1 MKSELFKALDSFSP
15 TYELLREYAETR
27 INFFNSPL
35 TVVFKSHNGHVVKT
49 KTLTADL
56 GELIGVEIEGV
67 LFLARTYG
75 AEQSGR
81 RLDINFTDVLQYA
94 RQTFA
99 PMNAKPMTKAEFQL
113 LIKNYDDYKKV
124 VKYLELCGY
133 KLPLQQWYMPLET
146 GRTPWHS
153 YYNEL
158 GMEVDAFA
166 IQVFVRFN
174 KIIFTA

>member
-1 MKSELFKALDSFSP
+1 MKNELFKALDSFSP

-27 INFFNSPL
+27 INFFTSPL
-35 TVVFKSHNGHVVKT
+35 TVVFKSHNGHIVKT

-56 GELIGVEIEGV
+56 GELVGVEIEDT
-67 LFLARTYG
+67 LFYARTYG
-75 AEQSGR
+75 AEQSQR
-81 RLDINFTDVLQYA
+81 KIDIKIADVQKYA
-94 RQTFA
+94 
-99 PMNAKPMTKAEFQL
+99 NDNLGKDVKPMTKAEFQL

-133 KLPLQQWYMPLET
+133 KMPLQQWYMPLEK
-146 GRTPWHS
+146 GKFEWYA

-158 GMEVDAFA
+158 GMEVDSFA

-174 KIIFTA
+174 RIIFTA

>member
-1 MKSELFKALDSFSP
+1 MKSELFKALDSFNP

-35 TVVFKSHNGHVVKT
+35 VVVFKSHNGHIVKT
-49 KTLTADL
+49 KTLTSDL
-56 GELIGVEIEGV
+56 GELVGVEIEDT
-67 LFLARTYG
+67 LFYARTYSV
-75 AEQSGR
+75 EQAQR
-81 RLDINFTDVLQYA
+81 KIDIKLADVKNYA
-94 RQTFA
+94 VE
-99 PMNAKPMTKAEFQL
+99 NLGKDVKPMTKAEFQL

-133 KLPLQQWYMPLET
+133 KMPLQQWYMPLEK
-146 GRTPWHS
+146 GKFEWYA

-158 GMEVDAFA
+158 GVEIDSFA

-174 KIIFTA
+174 RIIFTA